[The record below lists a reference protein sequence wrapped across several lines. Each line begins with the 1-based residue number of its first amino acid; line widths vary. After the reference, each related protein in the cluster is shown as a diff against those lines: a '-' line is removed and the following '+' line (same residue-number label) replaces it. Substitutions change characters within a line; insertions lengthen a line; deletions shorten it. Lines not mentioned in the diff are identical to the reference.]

1 MPDNIGIC
9 PGGAFNVG
17 RLVLDVRC
25 FLVVIRLIFLA
36 KRAWCLVMWL
46 LAAQRVRP
54 DDVHNDLKWTVPG
67 VSNSGHKGMTRN
79 GFAAALEET

>member
-1 MPDNIGIC
+1 
-9 PGGAFNVG
+9 
-17 RLVLDVRC
+17 
-25 FLVVIRLIFLA
+25 
-36 KRAWCLVMWL
+36 MWL